1 MLVFLSGDDLKNQ
14 QKKIHQYY
22 KEETYILEESYI
34 LEETYL
40 SKLK

>member
-1 MLVFLSGDDLKNQ
+1 MLVFLSGDDLKIQ
-14 QKKIHQYY
+14 QKNIHENY
-22 KEETYILEESYI
+22 KEETYI